1 MKKNSI
7 VTFAERHKLYV
18 QKLNMT
24 QVIDQYINAP
34 DTYNKI
40 FAAASS
46 TINDI
51 LNKSRWKFTSHDG
64 YKTPTSLE

>member
-7 VTFAERHKLYV
+7 VTFAKRHKLYV
-18 QKLNMT
+18 QKPNT

-46 TINDI
+46 IRNDI
-51 LNKSRWKFTSHDG
+51 LNKSRWKFTSHDD